1 MADVT
6 FGDAGL
12 MNSSG
17 WSRSLRAEGITS
29 RVSRDGVDQ
38 DEHGLRMSGM
48 IDTPN
53 HGAITLDA
61 SLRSSDGY
69 SYGSESGY
77 TVSLYQIGMPM
88 NGRWLV
94 NNAIGVSSSPAVDL
108 ARNQQRF
115 WVPSS
120 LQDGM
125 AIEWRKADALQ
136 LQASYGSPDFW
147 RAFMHRLSR
156 TSAASRFRRRAVD
169 WQRFLVRG
177 GTSRRRRRREP
188 RARPAQLG
196 PDTLRILGVRRSG
209 LGGARPACTTEPG
222 AEFS

>member
-1 MADVT
+1 
-6 FGDAGL
+6 
-12 MNSSG
+12 
-17 WSRSLRAEGITS
+17 
-29 RVSRDGVDQ
+29 
-38 DEHGLRMSGM
+38 MSGM

-125 AIEWRKADALQ
+125 AIEWRKADTLQ
-136 LQASYGSPDFW
+136 LQASFGSPGLL
-147 RAFMHRLSR
+147 AGLYAPTSR
-156 TSAASRFRRRAVD
+156 TSAASRF
-169 WQRFLVRG
+169 
-177 GTSRRRRRREP
+177 P
-188 RARPAQLG
+188 PA
-196 PDTLRILGVRRSG
+196 RSG
-209 LGGARPACTTEPG
+209 LAAVPG
-222 AEFS
+222 PRRYKPSTSKT